1 MPYGLTVRRFVVP
14 RLVAPTL
21 IALLAVAWLSAPA
34 PAQAQRS
41 TPLSD
46 AQSAAN
52 KVVLD
57 RAQRLDRED
66 PTRATDRIAT
76 GKLGDCRRV
85 AGRAYRCAARYEV
98 RTYSLTEATKRRTC
112 TETVAVTL
120 SRRDLG
126 RARARSVG
134 DFACREESGRAA

>member
-21 IALLAVAWLSAPA
+21 IALLAVAWLSAAAA

-52 KVVLD
+52 KVVLE
-57 RAQRLDRED
+57 RARDLDRDD
-66 PTRATDRIAT
+66 PIRATDRIAT

-85 AGRAYRCAARYEV
+85 TLRAYRCAARYEV

-112 TETVAVTL
+112 TETVAVAC
-120 SRRDLG
+120 G
-126 RARARSVG
+126 RVSIVPSGGVVPSGENRS
-134 DFACREESGRAA
+134 AKS

>member
-1 MPYGLTVRRFVVP
+1 MPHGLTVRC
-14 RLVAPTL
+14 LVTPTL
-21 IALLAVAWLSAPA
+21 IALLAVAWLSAAAA

-52 KVVLD
+52 KVVLK
-57 RAQRLDRED
+57 RAQALDRDD
-66 PTRATDRIAT
+66 PTSTTDRIAT
-76 GKLGDCRRV
+76 GKLGVCSRGT
-85 AGRAYRCAARYEV
+85 GRIYRCAARYEV

-134 DFACREESGRAA
+134 DFACREE